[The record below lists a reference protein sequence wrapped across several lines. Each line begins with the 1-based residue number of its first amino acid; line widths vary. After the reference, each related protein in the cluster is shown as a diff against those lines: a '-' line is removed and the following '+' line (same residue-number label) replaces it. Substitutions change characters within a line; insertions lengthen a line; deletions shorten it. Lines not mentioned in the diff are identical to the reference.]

1 MCHLPVAVDV
11 EFGGRNFLLVGKVCN
26 TGFYSGEAVP
36 HRYIFQCLVWR
47 GQQEGDKDCYECHN
61 PSSQYQQFPGRYP
74 PDEHH
79 QVDRSE
85 EQHSRRVVFR
95 QDKATDN
102 AGNNHDALKGF
113 RTCTVFILPF
123 REDKGGND
131 DNGHLRYFR
140 RLELNAHEGHPAG
153 CAVYAVAGNE
163 SHQHHKS
170 QQSDGYRKQEYRE
183 HLKPF
188 IGDVVYQYYNDGA
201 YHQEDAVLRNRS
213 PMVAT
218 LVGQR
223 TGSTEYLCDGDEAK
237 EKENNP
243 NHFIAFE
250 YAL

>member
-1 MCHLPVAVDV
+1 MKVIQRAAPFTRSPVM
-11 EFGGRNFLLVGKVCN
+11 N
-26 TGFYSGEAVP
+26 
-36 HRYIFQCLVWR
+36 
-47 GQQEGDKDCYECHN
+47 
-61 PSSQYQQFPGRYP
+61 
-74 PDEHH
+74 
-79 QVDRSE
+79 
-85 EQHSRRVVFR
+85 
-95 QDKATDN
+95 
-102 AGNNHDALKGF
+102 
-113 RTCTVFILPF
+113 
-123 REDKGGND
+123 
-131 DNGHLRYFR
+131 
-140 RLELNAHEGHPAG
+140 
-153 CAVYAVAGNE
+153 
-163 SHQHHKS
+163 HKS

-213 PMVAT
+213 PVVAT